1 MEKEFD
7 YNFKNYNIYKQV
19 SLFVYIKFHTMGEPQ
34 NATPKSTHFF
44 SLFTIVYFCL
54 YIFPFPLESVP
65 FVGSIFKYYTK
76 AFDWLVVWTGK
87 NIFGLEHIEKIKMTG
102 SGDTT
107 FDFFRLFT
115 LIVLAVFVTGLLFKS
130 KIDKQK
136 IIVFGRTYARYFLAF
151 MLLSYGFSKFFEG
164 QFPYP
169 SLERLD
175 QKIGDSSPMGLLW
188 TFMGYSKSY
197 AAFGG
202 LCQVSAGFLLFFRR
216 TSVIGSLMAL
226 AVMTNV
232 VVVNF
237 SYDGPVN
244 LFATDLV
251 LMALLILAHN
261 LKNLFG
267 LLFQHKNSK
276 LVSEQSLIKKK
287 NLKYV
292 VLSLKFI
299 AIAGCVL
306 LFLMIQIRSFIN
318 KPSNHLQAI
327 YYPKKSLAAKDISWE
342 KLIIGNRYVTVF
354 YDTKNYEDFDTEID
368 TTQQIIQLKSQ
379 SDTLIVHTLKYRFS
393 DDDKTMYLSGLFK
406 TDSIS
411 AQFDAKRKEDFELV
425 KRSFNWINEYP
436 YNR

>member
-1 MEKEFD
+1 MEECE
-7 YNFKNYNIYKQV
+7 N
-19 SLFVYIKFHTMGEPQ
+19 T
-34 NATPKSTHFF
+34 TPKSVHFL
-44 SLFTIVYFCL
+44 SLFTIVYFFL
-54 YIFPFPLESVP
+54 YIFPFPLYSIP
-65 FVGSIFKYYTK
+65 LVGSLAKYYAK
-76 AFDWLVVWTGK
+76 AFEWITIWTGK
-87 NIFGLEHIEKIKMTG
+87 NIFSLGHIEKIKMTG

-107 FDFFRLFT
+107 FDFVRLFT

-136 IIVFGRTYARYFLAF
+136 IIVFGRTYVRYFLAF
-151 MLLSYGFSKFFEG
+151 ILLSYGFSKFYEG
-164 QFPYP
+164 QFSYP

-197 AAFGG
+197 AVFGG
-202 LCQVSAGFLLFFRR
+202 LCQVLAGFLLFFRR
-216 TSVIGSLMAL
+216 TSVIGSLMAF

-232 VVVNF
+232 VVLNF
-237 SYDGPVN
+237 SYDVPVK
-244 LFATDLV
+244 LFSTHLV
-251 LMALLILAHN
+251 LIALLILAPN

-267 LLFQHKNSK
+267 LLFQNKSIK
-276 LVSEQSLIKKK
+276 LVLEQSLVKKK

-292 VLSLKFI
+292 VLSIKFI
-299 AIAGCVL
+299 VIAGCVL
-306 LFLMIQIRSFIN
+306 LFSVVEIRSFFN

-327 YYPKKSLAAKDISWE
+327 YYPEKSLTEKDISW
-342 KLIIGNRYVTVF
+342 KKFIIGNRYATIF
-354 YDTKNYEDFDTEID
+354 YDAKSYEDFDTEID
-368 TTQQIIQLKSQ
+368 TTLQTIELKSQ
-379 SDTLIVHTLKYRFS
+379 LDTLVVHTLKYRFA

-411 AQFDAKRKEDFELV
+411 AQFNIKRKEDFELV